1 MSAAF
6 GQVVVVPAAEKDII
20 TILNTV
26 AKSAEKGPKKNPS
39 QVSCRFQPFLK

>member
-6 GQVVVVPAAEKDII
+6 GQVVIVPAAEKDII

-26 AKSAEKGPKKNPS
+26 AKSAEKGPKKIHLRYHAGFS
-39 QVSCRFQPFLK
+39 LF